1 MRFKLTLNRTTRQR
15 MLPMDY
21 QYYISAWIYK
31 VLKQADAGFAEFL
44 HQKGYGKDD
53 TKLYKLFCF
62 SRLNFGR
69 PKLWKEKKLFE
80 IAAQDITLKISFDVT
95 EAATN
100 FIKGI
105 FMSQEFFLGDR
116 FNGIDFKVVG
126 VELLPEP
133 EFNET
138 VQYALQTPW
147 VVSVKT
153 ETDKHARYLQPN
165 NEHFG
170 PLAIKHITEKYN
182 NTRQNAQPVLPHQ
195 IKFKRITEFKK
206 SGLLIKPGTPQQTR
220 VIGSI
225 FGFELAAPAEIHKMI
240 WGAGISEKSSGGFG
254 WVEVGVRKQYEF

>member
-31 VLKQADAGFAEFL
+31 VLKQANAEFAEFL
-44 HQKGYGKDD
+44 HQKGYGKDEA
-53 TKLYKLFCF
+53 KLYKLFCF

-80 IAAQDITLKISFDVT
+80 IAAENIVLSISFDVP

-105 FMSQEFFLGDR
+105 FQSQEFFIGDR
-116 FNGIDFKVVG
+116 FNGIDFKVTG

-133 EFNET
+133 EFTET
-138 VQYALQTPW
+138 VKYTLQTPW

-153 ETDKHARYLQPN
+153 ETDKHAQYLQPN
-165 NEHFG
+165 NEQFE

-182 NTRQNAQPVLPHQ
+182 NTRPNAQPVLPDE
-195 IKFKRITEFKK
+195 IKFKRITDFKK
-206 SGLLIKPGTPQQTR
+206 SGLLIKPGTPRQTR
-220 VIGSI
+220 VVGSV
-225 FGFELAAPAEIHKMI
+225 FGFELTAPAEIHKMI
-240 WGAGISEKSSGGFG
+240 WGAGVSEKSSGGFG
-254 WVEVGVRKQYEF
+254 WVEVGW